1 MAEKEVPKLL
11 KPGEEKDKYKFFQK
25 IGLINKP
32 KGSVTQGLASNAA
45 DASSSI
51 ALSNGP
57 DYQQNN
63 LSEVGERMKTGDG
76 FEGLDQEAYS
86 SKKELLNAN
95 KEFLKIQEAK
105 GIDQLKSSFSSE
117 NQVIVGSAFTDF
129 DENNNTI
136 NKDRNFKGGKDGII
150 VSGIPNPNVQTSKMS
165 TRQFDKAV
173 GGSAR
178 FMTESPLRT
187 DKGVKENSKTAFNRS
202 VLEGD
207 QSQFSIPK
215 RYSPLVVNDFNTA
228 TFKSNKSNKIKTK
241 DGILLDGSKSS
252 VDNVTMVKD
261 VLTQKDN
268 VTGNDRF
275 SNLGIKEVLSP
286 TKYERKLE
294 VRKGKK
300 IGKGKIVAGKPTR
313 AKVIK
318 LKGEVDLDMSGSVDK
333 NFEKNTKA
341 FVGGGG
347 RSSNIYLNR
356 KDARRSIKGKST
368 KKGPIQGRSL
378 EYTSNNKQI
387 SEEAFKKSALK
398 NNKNINKNTA
408 AFNTQHMNA
417 GQPLSSLKG
426 KNSYANNFNV
436 NSASATGANKRSKLN
451 KKEINSN
458 IDMMKKKMNIN
469 ISM

>member
-1 MAEKEVPKLL
+1 MAEEVPKLL
-11 KPGEEKDKYKFFQK
+11 KPGETKDKYKFFQK

-32 KGSVTQGLASNAA
+32 KGSVTQGLSSEAA
-45 DASSSI
+45 DASTNVKFSS
-51 ALSNGP
+51 GP

-117 NQVIVGSAFTDF
+117 NKVIVGSAFTDF

-165 TRQFDKAV
+165 TRQFDNAV

-268 VTGNDRF
+268 VTGNDAF

-286 TKYERKLE
+286 TNYKRKLE
-294 VRKGKK
+294 ARKGSK
-300 IGKGKIVAGKPTR
+300 IGKGKILSGKPTKS
-313 AKVIK
+313 KVIK
-318 LKGEVDLDMSGSVDK
+318 LKGKVDLDMSGSVDQD
-333 NFEKNTKA
+333 FEKTAKT

-347 RSSNIYLNR
+347 QNSNIYLNR
-356 KDARRSIKGKST
+356 RDARRSIKGKST
-368 KKGPIQGRSL
+368 KKGPVQGRQL
-378 EYTSNNKQI
+378 MYTSNNKQI
-387 SEEAFKKSALK
+387 SESAFKRSALR
-398 NNKNINKNTA
+398 NNENIKKNTA

-436 NSASATGANKRSKLN
+436 DVASATGQNNRTSLSKKDLN
-451 KKEINSN
+451 KN
-458 IDMMKKKMNIN
+458 IDMMKKSMNKKVK
-469 ISM
+469 S